1 MTQQQRLRIGMV
13 CPYAWDSPGGV
24 RSHVADLAFE
34 LRERGHVVDILAPVD
49 DPDLVPAGEV
59 TNGGKP
65 VAVPYNGSVARLNF
79 GLRATRQVRR
89 WIQEGD
95 FDLVHV
101 HEPIAPGLSLLTLW
115 VADGPIVA
123 TWHSSNPRSRIL
135 AGLNRLVQTAMEKVS
150 GRIAVSEDARRTLV
164 AHLGGDAVLIPNGVR
179 ISAFD
184 SAERHPGFDPAHP
197 TLLFLGR
204 IDEPRKG
211 LSVLTAA
218 LPAIVEAVP
227 DVHLFIAGPGDEQEV
242 IDDLAP
248 QLHRHVTFLGMVS
261 DEEKASALRSAD
273 VYVAPNTGGESFGI
287 VLIESMAA
295 GTAVL
300 ASDLPA
306 FSRVLD
312 HGSAGAQ
319 FANEDSAD
327 LARAAIALLGDPERR
342 AQLSAAGALRVR
354 RFDWDHVI
362 DDVLAVYASVTA
374 GGEGVTTDLR
384 GQILGRLSTGLGSGQ
399 R

>member
-1 MTQQQRLRIGMV
+1 MTAQILRIGMV

-24 RSHVADLAFE
+24 RSHVADLAAE
-34 LRERGHVVDILAPVD
+34 LRARGHFVDILAPVD
-49 DPDLVPAGEV
+49 EPDNVPAGEV

-135 AGLNRLVQTAMEKVS
+135 ASLNRLVQTAMEKVS

-179 ISAFD
+179 IGSFD
-184 SAERHPGFDPAHP
+184 EGDRHPDFDANRP
-197 TLLFLGR
+197 TMLFLGR
-204 IDEPRKG
+204 LDESRKG
-211 LSVLTAA
+211 LSVLTDA
-218 LPAIVEAVP
+218 LPAIVQAVP
-227 DVHLFIAGPGDEQEV
+227 DAHLFIAGPGDA
-242 IDDLAP
+242 DDIRESIPAAL
-248 QLHRHVTFLGMVS
+248 QGHITFLGMVS
-261 DEEKASALRSAD
+261 DEEKAQALRSAD
-273 VYVAPNTGGESFGI
+273 MYIAPNTGGESFGI
-287 VLIESMAA
+287 VLIEAMAA

-306 FSRVLD
+306 FTRVLD
-312 HGSAGAQ
+312 HGTAGAQ
-319 FANEDSAD
+319 FTNEDSAD
-327 LARAAIALLGDPERR
+327 LAREAIALLQDPARR
-342 AQLSAAGALRVR
+342 RELAAAGSLRVK

-374 GGEGVTTDLR
+374 SGDRVTTDLR
-384 GQILGRLSTGLGSGQ
+384 GQILGRFSTGLGSGQ